1 MNLYING
8 SNRKQ
13 NCYQILSDLKQEE
26 DILFSLADKSINY
39 CLGCSSCINGLEN
52 FCVIEDDMQE
62 LYQSMIEAEKIII
75 ATPIYMNHI
84 TGILKNV
91 IDRWNPYGSHDELL
105 KGKTIYL
112 ITVGQ
117 MSEEE
122 NQEIAED
129 IQKYFESI
137 GEFMGFRTVFLKNFS
152 SGDVETVDSVEK
164 ETLNYREIIE
174 GLKEKIHEKVV

>member
-13 NCYQILSDLKQEE
+13 NCDRILKDLKEKD

-39 CLGCSSCINGLEN
+39 CLGCGACVNHLEE

-62 LYQSMIEAEKIII
+62 LYKNMAKTEKIII

-91 IDRWNPYGSHDELL
+91 IDRWNPYSSHPEIL
-105 KGKTIYL
+105 KGKTVYL
-112 ITVGQ
+112 ITIGQ
-117 MSEEE
+117 ISEKG
-122 NQEIAED
+122 NKKVAED
-129 IQKYFESI
+129 IKKYFEGIS
-137 GEFMGFRTVFLKNFS
+137 EFMEFKMVFLKNFS
-152 SGDVETVDSVEK
+152 SGETDDVK
-164 ETLNYREIIE
+164 EEYSNYQEIIDE
-174 GLKEKIHEKVV
+174 LKEEIGS

>member
-8 SNRKQ
+8 SNRNE
-13 NCYQILSDLKQEE
+13 NCYQILRDLKEKE
-26 DILFSLADKSINY
+26 DVLFSLADKSIDY
-39 CLGCSSCINGLEN
+39 CLGCGACSNHLEN
-52 FCVIEDDMQE
+52 FCVIDDDMQE
-62 LYQSMIEAEKIII
+62 LYQTMIHTDKIII

-91 IDRWNPYGSHDELL
+91 IDRWNPYDSHSELL

-122 NQEIAED
+122 NEEIAKD
-129 IQKYFESI
+129 IEKYFESI
-137 GEFMGFRTVFLKNFS
+137 SEFMKLKTIFLRNFS
-152 SGDVETVDSVEK
+152 SGETDNVTKEYANYEK
-164 ETLNYREIIE
+164 IIYE
-174 GLKEKIHEKVV
+174 LKEKIKM

>member
-1 MNLYING
+1 M
-8 SNRKQ
+8 
-13 NCYQILSDLKQEE
+13 SDLKEAE
-26 DILFSLADKSINY
+26 DRLFSLADKSVNY
-39 CLGCSSCINGLEN
+39 CLGCSSCINHLEN

-62 LYQSMIEAEKIII
+62 LYQYMAEAKKIII

-91 IDRWNPYGSHDELL
+91 IDRWNPYGSHEELL

-122 NQEIAED
+122 NQEIAEN
-129 IQKYFESI
+129 IKTYFEGL
-137 GEFMGFRTVFLKNFS
+137 GEFMEFKVVFLKNFS
-152 SGDVETVDSVEK
+152 SGDVETVDDVTK
-164 ETLNYREIIE
+164 EYSDYGEIINN
-174 GLKEKIHEKVV
+174 LKEKINEKIV

>member
-26 DILFSLADKSINY
+26 DVLFSLADKSINY
-39 CLGCSSCINGLEN
+39 CLGCSGCINCLEN

-62 LYQSMIEAEKIII
+62 LYQSMIEVEKIII

-91 IDRWNPYGSHDELL
+91 IDRWNPYSSHEEIL

-122 NQEIAED
+122 NQEIAEN

-152 SGDVETVDSVEK
+152 SGDAETVDNVVK
-164 ETLNYREIIE
+164 ENPNYKEIVRD
-174 GLKEKIHEKVV
+174 LREKIHEKMV

>member
-1 MNLYING
+1 M
-8 SNRKQ
+8 
-13 NCYQILSDLKQEE
+13 
-26 DILFSLADKSINY
+26 
-39 CLGCSSCINGLEN
+39 
-52 FCVIEDDMQE
+52 
-62 LYQSMIEAEKIII
+62 
-75 ATPIYMNHI
+75 
-84 TGILKNV
+84 

-105 KGKTIYL
+105 KEKTIYL

>member
-8 SNRKQ
+8 SNRNQ
-13 NCYQILSDLKQEE
+13 NCYKILNDLKETD
-26 DILFSLADKSINY
+26 DILFSLADKNINY
-39 CLGCSSCINGLEN
+39 CLGCSSCRNGLES

-62 LYQSMIEAEKIII
+62 LYQNMVEAEKIIM

-91 IDRWNPYGSHDELL
+91 IDRWNPFGSHDELL

-122 NQEIAED
+122 NREIAQD
-129 IQKYFESI
+129 IKEYFEGI
-137 GEFMGFRTVFLKNFS
+137 GEFMEFKVVFLRNFS
-152 SGDVETVDSVEK
+152 SGDVETVDNVEK
-164 ETLNYREIIE
+164 ETPNYKEIIKE
-174 GLKEKIHEKVV
+174 LKEKMNEKVV

>member
-8 SNRKQ
+8 SNRRQ
-13 NCYQILSDLKQEE
+13 NCYQILSDLKQED

-39 CLGCSSCINGLEN
+39 CLGCSGCINCLEN

-62 LYQSMIEAEKIII
+62 LYQSMIEVEKIII

-91 IDRWNPYGSHDELL
+91 IDRWNPYSSHEEIL

-117 MSEEE
+117 MSEDE
-122 NQEIAED
+122 NQEIAEN

-152 SGDVETVDSVEK
+152 SGDVETVDNVVK
-164 ETLNYREIIE
+164 ENPNYKEIVKD
-174 GLKEKIHEKVV
+174 LREKIHEKII

>member
-13 NCYQILSDLKQEE
+13 NCDRILKDLKEK
-26 DILFSLADKSINY
+26 DDVLFSLADKNINY
-39 CLGCSSCINGLEN
+39 CLGCGACANHLEE

-62 LYQSMIEAEKIII
+62 LYKNMVKAEKIII

-91 IDRWNPYGSHDELL
+91 IDRWNPYSSRPEIL

-112 ITVGQ
+112 ITIGQ
-117 MSEEE
+117 ISEKE
-122 NQEIAED
+122 NQEVA
-129 IQKYFESI
+129 
-137 GEFMGFRTVFLKNFS
+137 N
-152 SGDVETVDSVEK
+152 
-164 ETLNYREIIE
+164 
-174 GLKEKIHEKVV
+174 EKIF